1 MDGKEWVLEEE
12 RGKMAIFLPR
22 QARAWIKFSAAVGM
36 MVGLGWAMPAG
47 LAQRCTVNCGSRQ
60 IQFTPG
66 ERIRV
71 LVVNRTSSL
80 VQVEQIYGTDPIAL
94 LPSQEVEVDPNFGT
108 RPNAS
113 LVIWDETQLPLRAVL
128 FRPETNLLRVE
139 VFPGGRPPGDR
150 SVYIEDDGKV
160 RIF

>member
-1 MDGKEWVLEEE
+1 MMGKL
-12 RGKMAIFLPR
+12 LPKR
-22 QARAWIKFSAAVGM
+22 SATWAAMTGIGFA
-36 MVGLGWAMPAG
+36 VGLGTIALPTFSLLTPLPTW
-47 LAQRCTVNCGSRQ
+47 AQRCTTNCGSRQ

-80 VQVEQIYGTDPIAL
+80 VQIEQIYGTNPIAL
-94 LPSQEVEVDPNFGT
+94 LPSQEIEVDPNFGT

-113 LVIWDETQLPLRAVL
+113 VVLWDETELPIRVVL
-128 FRPETNLLRVE
+128 FRPDTNMLRIE

>member
-1 MDGKEWVLEEE
+1 MEKFLSKRLMKAMQMVVSIGVL
-12 RGKMAIFLPR
+12 GLLVLALPG
-22 QARAWIKFSAAVGM
+22 Q
-36 MVGLGWAMPAG
+36 
-47 LAQRCTVNCGSRQ
+47 AQRCTVNCSSRQ

-80 VQVEQIYGTDPIAL
+80 IQIEQIYGTDPIAL
-94 LPSQEVEVDPNFGT
+94 LPNQEVEVDPNFGT

-113 LVIWDETQLPLRAVL
+113 LVMWDVTELPLRTIL
-128 FRPETNLLRVE
+128 FRPETNTLRVE
-139 VFPGGRPPGDR
+139 ILPGGRPPGDR

-160 RIF
+160 RIY

>member
-1 MDGKEWVLEEE
+1 MKFTVAIGVVL
-12 RGKMAIFLPR
+12 
-22 QARAWIKFSAAVGM
+22 
-36 MVGLGWAMPAG
+36 GLSLLSPSG
-47 LAQRCTVNCGSRQ
+47 LAQRCVVNCGSRQ

-94 LPSQEVEVDPNFGT
+94 LPSQEIEVDPNFGT

-113 LVIWDETQLPLRAVL
+113 LVIWDETELPLRAVL

-139 VFPGGRPPGDR
+139 IFPGGRPPGDR